1 MTASLGE
8 KIQKLRKEKKYSLDQ
23 LAKLTDCSKSYLW
36 ELENPRPGKKV
47 VRPSAEKLTQIAKV
61 LSVTT
66 DYLLDDKAGHDE
78 EVIKEAFFRNYNQLA
93 PEDKKRIQE
102 MIELWGK
109 KK

>member
-1 MTASLGE
+1 MVTSLGK
-8 KIQKLRKEKKYSLDQ
+8 KIKKLRKEKGYSLDK
-23 LAKLTDCSKSYLW
+23 LAELTESSKSYLW
-36 ELENPRPGKKV
+36 ELENPRPGIKTVK
-47 VRPSAEKLTQIAKV
+47 PSAEKLMQIAKI

-78 EVIKEAFFRNYNQLA
+78 EVIKEAFFRNFNQLE
-93 PEDKKRIQE
+93 PEDKKRIQD

>member
-1 MTASLGE
+1 MVTSLGK
-8 KIQKLRKEKKYSLDQ
+8 KIKKLRKEKGYSLDK
-23 LAKLTDCSKSYLW
+23 LAELTESSKSYLW
-36 ELENPRPGKKV
+36 ELENPRPGIKNVK
-47 VRPSAEKLTQIAKV
+47 PSAEKLMQIAKI

-78 EVIKEAFFRNYNQLA
+78 EVIKEAFFRNFNQLE